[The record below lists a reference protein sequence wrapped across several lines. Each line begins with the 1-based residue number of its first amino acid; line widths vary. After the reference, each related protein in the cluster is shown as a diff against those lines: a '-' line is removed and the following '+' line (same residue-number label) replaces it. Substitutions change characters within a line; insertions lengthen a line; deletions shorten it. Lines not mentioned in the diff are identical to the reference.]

1 MAKKTKKMNQK
12 YLIIALA
19 LGLALAGYYGYR
31 KIVRPTSINQI
42 QQGNDGNYQPKPNK
56 NPVPPTRNIVPKKP

>member
-12 YLIIALA
+12 YLIIAFA

-31 KIVRPTSINQI
+31 QMMTAADINVI
-42 QQGNDGNYQPKPNK
+42 STGDDGSVHAVIERRR
-56 NPVPPTRNIVPKKP
+56 VPPVRNRQ